1 MTDFVKTDAFGSK
14 RYNTIL
20 SELEYALKAT
30 SKKDLQYWGLGSMKH
45 LGKVSFRR
53 GKTLG
58 LTFLKLARFFVREA
72 YQFTGA
78 GLKGNLSGHAKKRGQ
93 DIATEARDA
102 IGMFSDSCMRIY
114 YQVREDP
121 RRMAPRLIAGMIGLY
136 AGSGGIDGDGGIPDS
151 DLLLGIEAHRSILTH
166 SVLPGIIVEAAT
178 HSTIELVK
186 VIHANLPEQHDK
198 LWDIWM
204 MGGSELAEDLGI
216 GVSAGLAYHLGIDA
230 TLDGGG
236 TYKDLPVSMPIEG
249 HRAIAL
255 SGAVTEAAD
264 LPDRRKKQQDRDE
277 PADRGTG

>member
-1 MTDFVKTDAFGSK
+1 MTDFGKTEAFGRE
-14 RYNTIL
+14 RYDTIL

-30 SKKDLQYWGLGSMKH
+30 SKKDLQSWGLGSFKH
-45 LGKVSFRR
+45 LGKVSVRR
-53 GKTLG
+53 GNTLG

-93 DIATEARDA
+93 DLATEARDTLS
-102 IGMFSDSCMRIY
+102 IFSDSCMQIY

-121 RRMAPRLIAGMIGLY
+121 RRMAPRLIAAVIGLY
-136 AGSGGIDGDGGIPDS
+136 VGSGGIDGDGGIADS

-166 SVLPGIIVEAAT
+166 SVLPGIIVEVAT

-186 VIHANLPEQHDK
+186 VIHSNLPEQHDE

-204 MGGSELAEDLGI
+204 SGGAELAEDLGI

-249 HRAIAL
+249 HQVIAL

-264 LPDRRKKQQDRDE
+264 LRNRRKKPKE
-277 PADRGTG
+277 

>member
-1 MTDFVKTDAFGSK
+1 MTDFGKTGAFGSK

-30 SKKDLQYWGLGSMKH
+30 SKKDLHYWGLGSMKH